1 MEIIILSE
9 ICQIQKGKPHLSY
22 MRYLD
27 LNQYL
32 QINTYIW
39 SLKVDDA
46 SGRAQMRM
54 GEQRRHGI

>member
-9 ICQIQKGKPHLSY
+9 NFQIQKDKPHLSY
-22 MRYLD
+22 IQYLD

-39 SLKVDDA
+39 SLKSV
-46 SGRAQMRM
+46 R
-54 GEQRRHGI
+54 